1 MIFFSREINVCYHKG
16 NLHPESIK
24 SLKKIKDGSIS
35 DLIFPWNPPI
45 QINIKQEIQTTNTFD
60 GFTSDNSN
68 DGSFSHESENISDNN
83 EENDTNNEIKVDI
96 LNQFKQEL
104 ITNEDFDPEDDQ
116 NSKIKEFKCQV

>member
-1 MIFFSREINVCYHKG
+1 M
-16 NLHPESIK
+16 
-24 SLKKIKDGSIS
+24 KKIKDGSIS

-68 DGSFSHESENISDNN
+68 DGSFSHESDNN